1 MLEKKIKK
9 KELMELL
16 EENYYT
22 LATTG
27 AEAMAVIFDD
37 YSSGRFTENLAEWG
51 ISSERL
57 LKVINEMFDAWLE
70 DGKMDIQA
78 MDYYKKNARA
88 TKIRSKR

>member
-9 KELMELL
+9 KELMGLL

-27 AEAMAVIFDD
+27 AEAMSVILDD
-37 YSSGRFTENLAEWG
+37 YSSGRFKENLVEWNV
-51 ISSERL
+51 SSSRL
-57 LKVINEMFDAWLE
+57 LQVINEMFDAWLE

-78 MDYYKKNARA
+78 INYH
-88 TKIRSKR
+88 KRR

>member
-9 KELMELL
+9 KELMGLL

-27 AEAMAVIFDD
+27 AEAMSVILDD
-37 YSSGRFTENLAEWG
+37 YSSGRFKESLVEWNV
-51 ISSERL
+51 SSSRL
-57 LKVINEMFDAWLE
+57 LQVINEMFDAWLE

-78 MDYYKKNARA
+78 IHYR
-88 TKIRSKR
+88 KRR

>member
-9 KELMELL
+9 KELMGLL
-16 EENYYT
+16 EDNYYN

-37 YSSGRFTENLAEWG
+37 YSNGRFTENLAEWG

-57 LKVINEMFDAWLE
+57 LKVINEMFDDWLSE
-70 DGKMDIQA
+70 GKMDIQA